1 MKAVQGLE
9 HRTPHFRGIAPI
21 ADAWDQSP
29 GRGATPKERD
39 GRLAKLKIKG
49 KLTTTE
55 LATYGIAENQPTEP
69 KANGK
74 QEETRE
80 SGVVVSEPTRLFSE
94 S

>member
-1 MKAVQGLE
+1 VQGLE

-29 GRGATPKERD
+29 SRGATPKERD
-39 GRLAKLKIKG
+39 GKLAKLKKKG

-55 LATYGIAENQPTEP
+55 LATYGITEKQPDEP
-69 KANGK
+69 KANGE

-80 SGVVVSEPTRLFSE
+80 SGAVVSEIARLFSE